1 MNWAQENKKLAGI
14 VGVMVAG
21 AGGLGAWLFFSWSGY
36 AASMERWQSTQA
48 RIATIKGK
56 KLEPTQAN
64 VEAREKLLLE
74 YSDKVNSLR
83 TALLSVQQAVKP
95 MSETEF
101 QAKLKERATEVKR
114 LSKAAGM
121 KPELADDFAL
131 GFDRYA
137 AQSPRSAEIAAELNI
152 HLDVIEELV
161 KTCIEA
167 GVTSIDALER
177 TKLANEDAPA
187 APKVS
192 AAPAKKTAK
201 ATTKSSKAKKTVIT
215 EQAAAEPVLDRYPIK
230 LTFTS
235 DQGPLQAVM
244 NTLSDPRKMTSH
256 FLVVRQFRVENS
268 RLDGP
273 TKEEMNQRRAA
284 TPVVSG
290 DAASALPPAEA
301 PKADA
306 PKLILPPK
314 AGPEDAFDI
323 MGNEQ
328 LKVYMEVDYI
338 RFRAAPELEE
348 EEAAAPAPAKP

>member
-21 AGGLGAWLFFSWSGY
+21 AAGLGAWLFFSWSGY
-36 AASMERWQSTQA
+36 AGSMEKWDTTQT

-64 VEAREKLLLE
+64 VEAREKMLQE
-74 YSDKVNSLR
+74 YADKVNSLR
-83 TALLSVQQAVKP
+83 TALLSVQQPVKP

-101 QAKLKERATEVKR
+101 QAKLKDRTTEVKR
-114 LSKAAGM
+114 LSKAAAM

-131 GFDRYA
+131 GFERYA
-137 AQSPRSAEIAAELNI
+137 AQSPRSAEIAAELNV
-152 HLDVIEELV
+152 HLDVIEKLIT
-161 KTCIEA
+161 TCIES
-167 GVTSIDALER
+167 GVTSIDSLER

-187 APKVS
+187 APK
-192 AAPAKKTAK
+192 AAPAPAKKTAK
-201 ATTKSSKAKKTVIT
+201 ATSKAAKAKKTVIT

-230 LTFTS
+230 LTFTT

-244 NTLSDPRKMTSH
+244 NTLCHPGKMPH
-256 FLVVRQFRVENS
+256 FLVVRQFRVENA

-273 TKEEMNQRRAA
+273 TKEEMNQRRTA
-284 TPVVSG
+284 TPA
-290 DAASALPPAEA
+290 AASEEPAARPEDLPKPGA
-301 PKADA
+301 PR
-306 PKLILPPK
+306 LIVPPK
-314 AGPEDAFDI
+314 PAPVDAYDI

-338 RFRAAPELEE
+338 RFRNAPELEE
-348 EEAAAPAPAKP
+348 EEAVASPAPAKP